1 MLKYLILLGY
11 RKNFQKVIFFYV
23 KSAYTHYTHYNRL
36 NLSPDINVFLV
47 SQFQGFRVIEI
58 DIRMA
63 NLIEFQWV

>member
-1 MLKYLILLGY
+1 MLKHLILLGY
-11 RKNFQKVIFFYV
+11 RKNFQKVIFFCV
-23 KSAYTHYTHYNRL
+23 KSAYTHYTHYNRF

-47 SQFQGFRVIEI
+47 SEFQGFRVIEI